1 MQNSL
6 NKRIKEIISLEKL
19 SDTQFANK
27 IGVPQTTV
35 SNIFKR
41 DSDVKSSLLN
51 RILDVYPYVSPTWLL
66 RGMGEMYLQDNA
78 VMLSAETTGGIP
90 FYDHAIECGT
100 PADFDAC
107 IEADKADGKIMLPNI
122 QGDFAL
128 VAHGDSMVD
137 VEHPDRSIPSG
148 AIVVLRKIDEI
159 TFIRWGEVYALATRD
174 GFVIKRIMPLDSD
187 NIECH
192 SFNGSEFPPFQMRK
206 SDIVGMARVIA
217 VVTCKLY

>member
-1 MQNSL
+1 MESVVREKIKQVLREKS
-6 NKRIKEIISLEKL
+6 ITESSFSKEIQMKQQTVNRQLKGESLL
-19 SDTQFANK
+19 S
-27 IGVPQTTV
+27 
-35 SNIFKR
+35 
-41 DSDVKSSLLN
+41 SSLVESFLN
-51 RILDVYPYVSPTWLL
+51 TFPYVSSEWLL
-66 RGMGEMYLQDNA
+66 RGKGEMYLQDNT

-100 PADFDAC
+100 PADFNAC

-128 VAHGDSMVD
+128 VAHGDSMID

-192 SFNGSEFPPFQMRK
+192 SFNGAEFPPFRLSK
-206 SDIVGMARVIA
+206 SEIVGLARVIA
-217 VVTCKLY
+217 VVNYRLY

>member
-1 MQNSL
+1 MESSIRQ
-6 NKRIKEIISLEKL
+6 RIKQFIEDKNVSINALSNGNSALQRKL
-19 SDTQFANK
+19 QRQINEGANVTVDTIEYLQNYCPQLNSD
-27 IGVPQTTV
+27 
-35 SNIFKR
+35 
-41 DSDVKSSLLN
+41 
-51 RILDVYPYVSPTWLL
+51 WLL

>member
-1 MQNSL
+1 MESVVREKIKQVLREKS
-6 NKRIKEIISLEKL
+6 ITESSFSKEIQMKQQTVNRQLKGESLL
-19 SDTQFANK
+19 S
-27 IGVPQTTV
+27 
-35 SNIFKR
+35 
-41 DSDVKSSLLN
+41 SSLVESFL
-51 RILDVYPYVSPTWLL
+51 ITFPYVSSEWLL
-66 RGMGEMYLQDNA
+66 RGKGEMYLQDNA

-90 FYDHAIECGT
+90 FYDHAIKCGT
-100 PADFDAC
+100 PADFNAC

-128 VAHGDSMVD
+128 VAHGDSMID

-192 SFNGSEFPPFQMRK
+192 SYNGTEFPPFRLSK
-206 SDIVGMARVIA
+206 SEIVGLARVIA
-217 VVTCKLY
+217 VINYRLY

>member
-6 NKRIKEIISLEKL
+6 NKRIKEIIRLDKL

-66 RGMGEMYLQDNA
+66 RGKGEMYSQDNA
-78 VMLSAETTGGIP
+78 MMLPAGTDGGIP

-100 PADFDAC
+100 PADFNAC
-107 IEADKADGKIMLPNI
+107 IEAGKADGKIMLPNI

-137 VEHPDRSIPSG
+137 AEHPDRSIPSG

-159 TFIRWGEVYALATRD
+159 AFIRWGEVYALATRD
-174 GFVIKRIMPLDSD
+174 GFVIKRIMPLDGD